1 MRWALAASAVL
12 NSILV
17 ITVTGALPFFFFLS
31 LTINI
36 ILMWYIFNSFKEYRQ
51 LEGDIE
57 DMLVKIFELEEHL
70 VNIHQMEMFYGEPTL
85 QSLIEHTKLVVTDL
99 EEYRQ
104 KYSLGGESMFEEE
117 DQEEDQED
125 L

>member
-57 DMLVKIFELEEHL
+57 DMLVKIVELEEHL